1 MSKLLPDPIT
11 QSDIEEYLNDYADFS
26 FELRVLKELTDLKL
40 QCQHGGTYDDPITGK
55 SREFDIRALLQ
66 DRFIRIH
73 LSIECKNLHDNFP
86 LVVHCLKR
94 RVNESYNELIYTFD
108 PEKNYDSG
116 SMIAAI
122 QGNSKSIRVPGSS
135 LYSKDKYVAKS
146 TDQVGRRTDRTITA
160 SDGGVFE
167 KISQAINSS
176 SDLISEAHDLDA
188 TELEYLTFVCPV
200 LVVPDSTLWQVKYS
214 DDGARVE
221 LPELTTHVSYFIGK
235 EWTVGSGLYKL
246 TYTISHL
253 ELITFS
259 QIKEFVV
266 KYLRDYIT
274 LFHST
279 INRADELS

>member
-1 MSKLLPDPIT
+1 MSKLLPDAIT

-55 SREFDIRALLQ
+55 SREFDIRTLLQ
-66 DRFIRIH
+66 NKFIRIH
-73 LSIECKNLHDNFP
+73 LSIECKNLHENFP

-108 PEKNYDSG
+108 PEKNYDSN

-122 QGNSKSIRVPGSS
+122 QGNSKSLRNSGFN
-135 LYSKDKYVAKS
+135 LYSKDEYVAKS

-176 SDLISEAHDLDA
+176 RDLISEGYDLDA
-188 TELEYLTFVCPV
+188 TEQSYLTFVCPV

-214 DDGARVE
+214 DDGARVG
-221 LPELTTHVSYFIGK
+221 LPEPATHVSYFIGK

-259 QIKEFVV
+259 QVKEFVD

-274 LFHST
+274 QVHSS
-279 INRADELS
+279 INSADELA